1 MEFMPSS
8 FRPGLKN
15 TKKSFVLRKGRTTS
29 AQRRALKSLKKQH
42 TIQLGEDKVD
52 FSAAFEGSSKKL
64 IADVG
69 FGSGESLLYMA
80 DKFNEVNFVGIEV
93 YPPGI
98 GSALNQIE
106 QNKLTNLKIIES
118 DVFDLLETKV
128 TNETFD
134 AMIFLYPD
142 PWPKRKH
149 LKRRLLSEDFLNLLY
164 DKVAMGG
171 VVFCKTDWEDYY
183 TQVKEA
189 IVSDN
194 RWLREDL
201 TSLPEYLKSL
211 PQTKYEKK
219 AQIEGRE
226 PRELLFRKTSG

>member
-1 MEFMPSS
+1 MPSS
-8 FRPGLKN
+8 LRPELKN
-15 TKKSFVLRKGRTTS
+15 AKKSFVLRKGRTTS
-29 AQRRALKSLKKQH
+29 AQRRALKYLKKKH
-42 TIQLGEDKVD
+42 TIQLGEGRVD
-52 FSAAFEGSSKKL
+52 FSAAFEGSPKKL

-80 DKFNEVNFVGIEV
+80 DRFNEVNFVGIEV

-164 DKVAMGG
+164 DKVVIGG
-171 VVFCKTDWEDYY
+171 LVFCKTDWGDYY

-189 IVSDN
+189 VASDN
-194 RWLREDL
+194 GWLREDL
-201 TSLPEYLKSL
+201 TNLPEYLKSL
-211 PQTKYEKK
+211 PQTKYERK
-219 AQIEGRE
+219 ALIEGRE
-226 PRELLFRKTSG
+226 SRELIFRKTPR

>member
-1 MEFMPSS
+1 MPSS
-8 FRPGLKN
+8 LRPELKN
-15 TKKSFVLRKGRTTS
+15 AKKSFVLRKGRTTS
-29 AQRRALKSLKKQH
+29 AQRRALKYLKKQH
-42 TIQLGEDKVD
+42 TIQLVKDKVD
-52 FSAAFEGSSKKL
+52 FSAAFEGSPKKL

-80 DKFNEVNFVGIEV
+80 DRFNEVNFVGIEV
-93 YPPGI
+93 YPSGI

-164 DKVAMGG
+164 DKVVIGG
-171 VVFCKTDWEDYY
+171 LVFCKTDWVDYY

-189 IVSDN
+189 VVSDN
-194 RWLREDL
+194 GWLREDL
-201 TSLPEYLKSL
+201 TNLPEYLKSL
-211 PQTKYEKK
+211 PQTKYERK
-219 AQIEGRE
+219 ALIEGRE
-226 PRELLFRKTSG
+226 SRELLFRKTLR

>member
-8 FRPGLKN
+8 FRPRLKN

-149 LKRRLLSEDFLNLLY
+149 HKRRLLSQDFLNLLH
-164 DKVAMGG
+164 DKVAIGG
-171 VVFCKTDWEDYY
+171 LVFCKTDWGDYY
-183 TQVKEA
+183 SQIKEA
-189 IVSDN
+189 VASDN
-194 RWLREDL
+194 RWLKEDL
-201 TSLPEYLKSL
+201 TNLPEYLKSL
-211 PQTKYEKK
+211 PQTKYERK
-219 AQIEGRE
+219 ALLEGRE
-226 PRELLFRKTSG
+226 SRELLFRKTSR